1 MNHRVRLSSVAQRD
15 LARLEDFLS
24 AKAPAA
30 AIRAATAIEK
40 AVLSLRRFPER
51 GRSHEIPGVREL
63 PVPFG
68 SSGYVIRY
76 VMAASEVIV
85 LRIFHSLEER

>member
-1 MNHRVRLSSVAQRD
+1 MSHRVRLSSVAQRD

-24 AKAPAA
+24 EKAPTAAARAAA
-30 AIRAATAIEK
+30 AIRKATM
-40 AVLSLRRFPER
+40 SLRRFPDR
-51 GRSHEIPGVREL
+51 GHPYTIPGVREL

-68 SSGYVIRY
+68 SSGYIIRY
-76 VMAASEVIV
+76 IIASDEVTV